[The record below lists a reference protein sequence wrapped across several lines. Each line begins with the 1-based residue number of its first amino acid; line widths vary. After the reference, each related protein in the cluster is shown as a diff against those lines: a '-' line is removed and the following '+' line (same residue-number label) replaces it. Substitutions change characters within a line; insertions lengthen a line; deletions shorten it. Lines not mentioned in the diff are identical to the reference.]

1 MSERVVFLTGGTGF
15 IGTRLVRRLLAS
27 GMQVRCLVRSAAR
40 AESLRA
46 AGAQLLVGEI
56 TDQGI
61 LETGMRGCA
70 LAYHLAAVYDIGV
83 IDRNAMEHTNVDGT
97 RAFLGALQTSS
108 VTRGIYVS
116 TTAALGPSESGESD
130 RITEYSGPFPS
141 HYHRTKATAHR
152 LAREAQKRG
161 VPLIIV
167 CPAFVYGPGDNGPGG
182 RFMSDLLRKRVP
194 GLLTDPAWFSYVH
207 VDDVVEGLILAGEHG
222 RIGATYVL
230 SGEAE
235 SVTGFARRVAQL
247 AEIKPPLLR
256 FPPFMASATG
266 TLLDAMTR
274 LTGLKF
280 PISREAVAV
289 TAGHRWL
296 HTHEPAT
303 KELNWKPRSLAQG
316 LPETVNW
323 FLAQSKS

>member
-1 MSERVVFLTGGTGF
+1 MKDAVIFLTGATGF
-15 IGTRLVRRLLAS
+15 IGERLARRLIANGSQL
-27 GMQVRCLVRSAAR
+27 RCLVRSEAR
-40 AESLRA
+40 GQSLRKL
-46 AGAQLLVGEI
+46 GAELVVGDV
-56 TDQGI
+56 TDQGV
-61 LETGMRGCA
+61 LEAGMRGCA
-70 LAYHLAAVYDIGV
+70 LAYHLAAIYDIGV

-108 VTRGIYVS
+108 VTKGIYVS
-116 TTAALGPSESGESD
+116 TTAALGPAARGESD
-130 RITEYSGPFPS
+130 RVAEYGGPFPS

-182 RFMSDLLRKRVP
+182 RFVRDLLRKRVP

-207 VDDVVEGLILAGEHG
+207 VDDVVEGLILAGERG
-222 RIGATYVL
+222 RVGATYVL

-235 SVTGFARRVAQL
+235 SVTGFAKRVAQL
-247 AEIKPPLLR
+247 GGVKPPILR
-256 FPPFMASATG
+256 FPPFLAAVTG
-266 TLLDAMTR
+266 AALDAVSR
-274 LTGLKF
+274 LTGLEF

-303 KELNWKPRSLAQG
+303 QDFNWRPRSLASG

-323 FLAQSKS
+323 FLANPR

>member
-15 IGTRLVRRLLAS
+15 IGTRLVRRLLAN

-46 AGAQLLVGEI
+46 AGAELLVGEI

-61 LETGMRGCA
+61 LETGMRGCV

-97 RAFLGALQTSS
+97 RAFLGALQTSA
-108 VTRGIYVS
+108 VTKGIYVS

-130 RITEYSGPFPS
+130 RIAEYGGPYPS

-182 RFMSDLLRKRVP
+182 RFMRDLLRKRVP

-207 VDDVVEGLILAGEHG
+207 VDDVVDGLMLAGERG

-235 SVTGFARRVAQL
+235 SVTGFAKRVTQIAR
-247 AEIKPPLLR
+247 IRPPL
-256 FPPFMASATG
+256 
-266 TLLDAMTR
+266 
-274 LTGLKF
+274 
-280 PISREAVAV
+280 
-289 TAGHRWL
+289 
-296 HTHEPAT
+296 
-303 KELNWKPRSLAQG
+303 
-316 LPETVNW
+316 
-323 FLAQSKS
+323 